1 LLGEP
6 FPELENQGLRPWT
19 PPCRGLSLPGAFPAG
34 GFPPAGG
41 FAFFLTCGRVRK
53 LGRKNER
60 REFAGWTVPELEDQ
74 GLRPWT
80 PPCRGLSLPGAS
92 TNLAWS
98 LRCALCRF

>member
-53 LGRKNER
+53 LGRKIER
-60 REFAGWTVPELEDQ
+60 TGICWVNRPRAG
-74 GLRPWT
+74 RPRA
-80 PPCRGLSLPGAS
+80 PPLDPALPGAFP
-92 TNLAWS
+92 AGGIYQPGVVPS
-98 LRCALCRF
+98 LCVVPI